1 VATLCVVVGVDEG
14 TDLRG
19 GIGLVDEATVLVQWY
34 KGSVPPVLLDWCPK
48 LAGKMSLLAPAR
60 RGYTTLVEPDF
71 SLRVA
76 I

>member
-1 VATLCVVVGVDEG
+1 MATLCVVVGVDEG

-48 LAGKMSLLAPAR
+48 LAGKMSLLAPMPLSNN
-60 RGYTTLVEPDF
+60 GDF
-71 SLRVA
+71 INTGRSG
-76 I
+76 